1 MYPVPLPKNY
11 FGNQEQE
18 SIVTDDD
25 EEYDESNADEDETF
39 GSPAGEL
46 EV

>member
-11 FGNQEQE
+11 FGDQDQE
-18 SIVTDDD
+18 SVVTDED
-25 EEYDESNADEDETF
+25 EEYDDSEQDEDYTF